1 MTAKLANP
9 GAVEDLAIAI
19 FSRSNGAFG
28 SLEAGTSFP
37 GGTGPGER
45 WVNRVYGSRGQI
57 LLGHE
62 RKVACG
68 AGSGEDRQAVG

>member
-1 MTAKLANP
+1 VL
-9 GAVEDLAIAI
+9 VDLFAIGWLRPIA
-19 FSRSNGAFG
+19 A
-28 SLEAGTSFP
+28 ASFP

-45 WVNRVYGSRGQI
+45 WVKRVYGSREEI
-57 LLGHE
+57 LPGHE